1 MNAKK
6 ISKSIL
12 ALLITVPALL
22 ATNAMAQE
30 LKKPTL
36 EDLIPG
42 GETYHKPE
50 NKSYQWWG
58 DAACLELG
66 IDNIEGTWAVKGL
79 GAKPGEK
86 FTAITLEE
94 ANALLEEKG
103 LGKLRHF
110 HAAKAVNVPRG
121 VNRYSS
127 PNRPTP
133 AAEHRQVPCPRRLE
147 EEKSH
152 LEPAL
157 PRPSRK

>member
-1 MNAKK
+1 MTRRMNAKK

-86 FTAITLEE
+86 FTAISSARMLLLIFFAFILLVIVRVILLPSFPPLFFCFPGKTHPTLFCV
-94 ANALLEEKG
+94 L
-103 LGKLRHF
+103 
-110 HAAKAVNVPRG
+110 
-121 VNRYSS
+121 
-127 PNRPTP
+127 
-133 AAEHRQVPCPRRLE
+133 HRIHVF
-147 EEKSH
+147 
-152 LEPAL
+152 
-157 PRPSRK
+157 PSV